1 MCQME
6 MGIYVFVIERT
17 PRAEGNKSSIR
28 VPTDHARAMAA
39 ILQQIKPDPHHAGI
53 PQPQHLHKLN
63 PPWAIAASHRQLPA
77 PSEGLQRLHGVQ
89 LGSIIVILVW

>member
-28 VPTDHARAMAA
+28 VPTEHVGVVVAGGEGHGGHFGADRTWSVSYWCPAA
-39 ILQQIKPDPHHAGI
+39 TTFT
-53 PQPQHLHKLN
+53 
-63 PPWAIAASHRQLPA
+63 
-77 PSEGLQRLHGVQ
+77 
-89 LGSIIVILVW
+89 

>member
-28 VPTDHARAMAA
+28 VPTEHVGVVV
-39 ILQQIKPDPHHAGI
+39 AGG
-53 PQPQHLHKLN
+53 KG
-63 PPWAIAASHRQLPA
+63 PWRPFWSRSNLIR
-77 PSEGLQRLHGVQ
+77 
-89 LGSIIVILVW
+89 IILVSRSHNIYIN